1 MSNYIPDKTILHH
14 YAKVLVDFAL
24 NSGKGIK
31 KGDTVRLVVPESA
44 KPLLIELRNAVLQ
57 SGGNPLISYL
67 PDDITREYFEL
78 ASDAQLQHFPKH
90 FMKGIVD
97 QVDHTIHIIS
107 ETNKHE
113 LEGIDPKKI
122 MTKSKAAK
130 PFKDWQ
136 DHKENLGKFT
146 WTIALYGTQAM
157 ADEANLSLKE
167 YWQEIIQACFLDE
180 SDPISKWCQVFK
192 QNALTQKKLN
202 SLKIDKLHIEGED
215 IDLWIQIGPNRKWL
229 GGSGRNIPS
238 FELFIS
244 PDWRG
249 TEGHIKFNQPLYR
262 YGSLIKDVELE
273 FKRGLVVKSSSST
286 NYPILKEMIATEN
299 ADKIGEFSLTDKRL
313 SRINKFMA
321 ETLFD
326 ENISGPYGNTHLAL
340 GSAFH
345 DSYTDNP
352 AKITK
357 TQWAKMGF
365 NNSAVHT
372 DIISTTKRTV
382 TAYLANGTI
391 KIIYR
396 DGEFVL

>member
-44 KPLLIELRNAVLQ
+44 KPLLIELRNAVLR

-180 SDPISKWCQVFK
+180 SDPIGKWRQVFT
-192 QNALTQKKLN
+192 QNELTQKKLN
-202 SLKIDKLHIEGED
+202 NLNIDKLHVEGEN
-215 IDLWIQIGPNRKWL
+215 IDLWVKIGPNRKWL

-249 TEGHIKFNQPLYR
+249 TEGHIDQ
-262 YGSLIKDVELE
+262 
-273 FKRGLVVKSSSST
+273 
-286 NYPILKEMIATEN
+286 
-299 ADKIGEFSLTDKRL
+299 
-313 SRINKFMA
+313 
-321 ETLFD
+321 
-326 ENISGPYGNTHLAL
+326 HQ
-340 GSAFH
+340 FH
-345 DSYTDNP
+345 TG
-352 AKITK
+352 A
-357 TQWAKMGF
+357 
-365 NNSAVHT
+365 
-372 DIISTTKRTV
+372 
-382 TAYLANGTI
+382 
-391 KIIYR
+391 
-396 DGEFVL
+396 